1 MSDIYQQQLV
11 CAPIL
16 DNKYKH
22 GGKIILPSSALG
34 RISLLNLEYPLMFR
48 IQNKTKFTHAGV
60 IEFTAPEGRL
70 LMPEWMMND
79 INVTTGSRVDIHTC
93 SLPRATY
100 VKFQPQSVDFLEITD
115 PKAALE
121 YHLRSFACLT
131 CNSHLL
137 MKYGAKDYYLKVLE
151 IKPVSQYK
159 AVSIIETDFVVDF
172 EAPVGYVE
180 PQRVVKEPEYVSQ
193 DGDLDPS
200 QIHDEDDSEEEKPKF
215 TVFSGSGV
223 RISGKKVDEPAS
235 VVNNLAKSTKNEV
248 KKPFLNSKGELV
260 YLVSNI
266 YLIPQT
272 KMTMFTMFMAIRTFR
287 W

>member
-1 MSDIYQQQLV
+1 
-11 CAPIL
+11 
-16 DNKYKH
+16 
-22 GGKIILPSSALG
+22 
-34 RISLLNLEYPLMFR
+34 
-48 IQNKTKFTHAGV
+48 
-60 IEFTAPEGRL
+60 
-70 LMPEWMMND
+70 MMND

-260 YLVSNI
+260 YLTEAQIEALKSQTQNTATTNSPKASPATTPNHTKPNTTTTTTPSNSKPSDSPKFPGTG
-266 YLIPQT
+266 Y
-272 KMTMFTMFMAIRTFR
+272 KVK
-287 W
+287 